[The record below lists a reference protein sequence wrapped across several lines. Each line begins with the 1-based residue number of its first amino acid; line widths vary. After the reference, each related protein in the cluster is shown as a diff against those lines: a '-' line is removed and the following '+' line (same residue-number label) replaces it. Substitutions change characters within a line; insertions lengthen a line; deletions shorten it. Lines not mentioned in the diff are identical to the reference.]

1 MPVRIVTD
9 STADLTAAEAMELG
23 VTVVPLNLLFGS
35 ESLRDGVDINAEEF
49 FRRLTS
55 SRVLPKTSQP
65 SVGAFVETYRE
76 LLDSG
81 ATEILSIHISSK
93 LSGTLNSAR
102 TARDSL
108 DDPSNVTLLDS
119 ESVSAQ
125 LGFAVRAA
133 AAVAKADGGL
143 GEARAAAESVLRRS
157 RLFVVLDTLEYLQ
170 RGGRIGRAQAWI
182 GGVLN
187 VKPLL
192 MVRGGEIVPLERVR
206 TRGRAMDRMAD
217 LVIERSNADQVALFH
232 SGATADLDR
241 VRARIAS
248 ALPGAQIVPGWLGP
262 VVGVYAGPQALGAVV
277 VDREGAGP

>member
-9 STADLTAAEAMELG
+9 STADLTAAETAELG
-23 VTVVPLNLLFGS
+23 VTVVPLNVLFGS

-65 SVGAFVETYRE
+65 SVGSFAETYRE
-76 LLDSG
+76 LLDGG
-81 ATEILSIHISSK
+81 AMEILSIHISSK

-108 DDPSNVTLLDS
+108 DDPSRVTLLDS

-125 LGFAVRAA
+125 LGYAVRAA
-133 AAVAKADGGL
+133 ATVAGAGGGL
-143 GEARAAAESVLRRS
+143 SEARAAAESVLRRS

-170 RGGRIGRAQAWI
+170 RGGRIGRARAWI

-192 MVRGGEIVPLERVR
+192 MVKGGEIVPLERVR

-217 LVIERSNADQVALFH
+217 LVIEHSNADQVALFH
-232 SGATADLDR
+232 SGAGADLDR
-241 VRARIAS
+241 VRSKIAS
-248 ALPGAQIVPGWLGP
+248 ALPGAQIMPGWLGP

-277 VDREGAGP
+277 VDREAAPP